1 MFDLKA
7 VKSEEFNYFLSI
19 LKKHDSDI
27 EQTINE
33 LNTIHHYNLESIDDF
48 IEKFY
53 DIKQFI
59 TFKCLNDAHKYYES
73 EMNAVDE
80 TYRERFT
87 EVSE

>member
-1 MFDLKA
+1 M
-7 VKSEEFNYFLSI
+7 
-19 LKKHDSDI
+19 KKHDSDI

-53 DIKQFI
+53 EVKQFI
-59 TFKCLNDAHKYYES
+59 TFKYLNDAHSYYES

-80 TYRERFT
+80 TYRKRCT
-87 EVSE
+87 ETNE